1 MSKKRFVQ
9 AVVARSLPH
18 AEKLPEA
25 VAYAE
30 RLWDGLN
37 AHGYGD
43 DKPAT
48 PRDSRDYYGGLSD
61 RQRAWF
67 DRFWKAFQLKKGR
80 NGAAM
85 RWVQLGNLADVEYDH
100 IVKAAAQEA
109 AKQLPPG
116 QARKEAQGWLFER
129 RFDDYAP
136 DETSQK
142 RQKNNALRLLQ
153 NELQHLLK
161 LYDNGKNPALKPQIE
176 QLERRIGDA
185 QPEMADG

>member
-9 AVVARSLPH
+9 AVVVRCLPH

-30 RLWDGLN
+30 RLWDGLSR
-37 AHGYGD
+37 HGYGD

-48 PRDSRDYYGGLSD
+48 PRDGRDWYAGLSNH
-61 RQRAWF
+61 QRAWF
-67 DRFWKAFQLKKGR
+67 DRFWKAFGLKKGR
-80 NGAAM
+80 NGAAL
-85 RWVQLGNLADVEYDH
+85 RWVQLGHLADAEYDH

-129 RFDDYAP
+129 RFDDYRPA
-136 DETSQK
+136 ETDIK
-142 RQKNNALRLLQ
+142 RLKNNALNALQ
-153 NELQHLLK
+153 NECRHLERLYAAGKSPVLK
-161 LYDNGKNPALKPQIE
+161 AQIE
-176 QLERRIGDA
+176 QLQQRI
-185 QPEMADG
+185 ADEQSKI